1 MSIRTWRSRLSRL
14 SFKIIVKINRS
25 LKNFR
30 NNFKIYH
37 SVPVVQ
43 DSLDDHLVHV
53 HIPDTAQMNRQV
65 VLVVGL

>member
-14 SFKIIVKINRS
+14 SFKIKIDNS
-25 LKNFR
+25 LMNFR